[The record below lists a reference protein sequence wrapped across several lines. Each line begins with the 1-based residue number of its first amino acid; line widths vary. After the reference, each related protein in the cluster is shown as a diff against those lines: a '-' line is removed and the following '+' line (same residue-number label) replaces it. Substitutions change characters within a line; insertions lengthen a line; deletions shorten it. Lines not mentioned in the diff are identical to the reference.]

1 MKTNKRKRINTNEYE
16 DDVSNLKLAHQKEI
30 YNPKTVNHDYDDSFY
45 KYMNGNYFS
54 IYNKKDKIRK
64 ILK

>member
-54 IYNKKDKIRK
+54 I
-64 ILK
+64 